1 MADAD
6 TLMTWNMT
14 VRWSESERD
23 QTVGDVTSLGRSSIN
38 HQVSLLAAVVTPT
51 LPCSTTSSSCCSSH
65 VACCLFLW
73 IIGGIINKNN
83 CMWHRKNRAF
93 ISGNITLKKHTAKW
107 FSTFIVA
114 MRELSIVAK
123 LIYLLQ

>member
-38 HQVSLLAAVVTPT
+38 HQVSLLAAVVTAT

-73 IIGGIINKNN
+73 IIGSSII
-83 CMWHRKNRAF
+83 R
-93 ISGNITLKKHTAKW
+93 ITACGTGKIRP
-107 FSTFIVA
+107 TF
-114 MRELSIVAK
+114 LGT
-123 LIYLLQ
+123 

>member
-1 MADAD
+1 MCVANLVDLIIIIIEFLLCHIYVTSWALLSVADTD
-6 TLMTWNMT
+6 TLMTWNVA

-65 VACCLFLW
+65 VACCLFFVDYW
-73 IIGGIINKNN
+73 
-83 CMWHRKNRAF
+83 R
-93 ISGNITLKKHTAKW
+93 
-107 FSTFIVA
+107 
-114 MRELSIVAK
+114 
-123 LIYLLQ
+123 YYQ